1 MNIAMTN
8 LPSVEKIKT
17 IIDDMNDEEI
27 TRDAIEKLI
36 LLQPKEEE
44 IGQIKQA
51 QAQHPDTPLGSAES
65 FLLGKTI
72 GVRYR

>member
-44 IGQIKQA
+44 ICQIKQA

>member
-44 IGQIKQA
+44 ISLIKQA